1 MKKSAFTLLSLVL
14 AVGFADRGRAL
25 AVDLAPPAVAAD
37 EANPAPALT
46 SLPTPDSA
54 VAPANAFILP
64 GASSGSTADASFDA
78 AGRASNERI
87 SLDSQPMYGAGPG
100 AAGDY
105 SRIPT
110 SRDMAPI
117 AGPVNRPTTLDSNT
131 SGRVINNSYDGDWFD
146 YCGPQGR
153 SCCSQIYGSID
164 AILLDRKDSTR
175 KAIALNSASSR
186 FALQTTDPNFR
197 WDHVAP
203 KLTVGRLFCDWAI
216 EGSAIYIDNIGAHAD
231 AAPGTFGNDA
241 VFFGIQP
248 AGSNYTNSVAMR
260 LDISD
265 RFHSY
270 ELNAVDTRSFFQ
282 MIYGFRYIEF
292 SEQLSVQSRS
302 PTGTSGALIG
312 TYNRML
318 GGQIGVRMEYMGELA
333 DFEFNL
339 KGGIYQN
346 DANMG
351 TNIRDFNNTTLLRST
366 HNEGQNEA
374 YLAEMNLFLT
384 QRITNNIK
392 IRYGYQLIYI
402 GEIALA
408 PDQIDENR
416 TATNLTGFLPDAHG
430 DMFMRGF
437 TAGAEFRW

>member
-1 MKKSAFTLLSLVL
+1 MKKSAITFLSLVL
-14 AVGFADRGRAL
+14 AVGFADRGGAQTFN
-25 AVDLAPPAVAAD
+25 LAPPAPSAD
-37 EANPAPALT
+37 ETIPAPGLPPLP
-46 SLPTPDSA
+46 SLDSA

-64 GASSGSTADASFDA
+64 GASSGSTVDASFDA
-78 AGRASNERI
+78 AARASNDKI
-87 SLDSQPMYGAGPG
+87 SLDSQPMYGAGSG
-100 AAGDY
+100 AAPDY
-105 SRIPT
+105 NRIPT
-110 SRDMAPI
+110 SRDMAPLN
-117 AGPVNRPTTLDSNT
+117 GPVNRPTTLDSDT
-131 SGRVINNSYDGDWFD
+131 AGRVINNSYDGDWLD
-146 YCGPQGR
+146 YCGPTGR

-175 KAIALNSASSR
+175 KAIALNSVNST

-216 EGSAIYIDNIGAHAD
+216 EGSAIYIDNISAHAD
-231 AAPGTFGNDA
+231 SSPSVFGNTA
-241 VFFGIQP
+241 VFFGAQP
-248 AGSNYTNSVAMR
+248 IGSNYTNAQMR
-260 LDISD
+260 LDIYD
-265 RFHSY
+265 GFHSY

-282 MIYGFRYIEF
+282 MIYGVRYIEF
-292 SEQLSVQSRS
+292 REQLSVQSTTL
-302 PTGTSGALIG
+302 TGTSGASIG
-312 TYNRML
+312 TYNRMI

-346 DANMG
+346 EANMG
-351 TNIRDFNNTTLLRST
+351 TNIRDFNNSTLLRST
-366 HNEGQNEA
+366 HNDGQNEA

-384 QRITNNIK
+384 HRLTNNVK

-402 GEIALA
+402 TEIALA